1 MDLLQLS
8 CRRHPTS
15 TKHKTTKTNILHVS
29 SKVNSLPFH
38 FRDNEDAYR
47 YFGTARSSIHSN
59 MIVLI
64 STYWYCAFLFFT
76 LSATDV
82 DSFANVGQGKMQP
95 ESTRILSVRRS
106 SRLCLTLND
115 STSSN
120 GKDKLLS
127 SSVFSTIETGKIAV
141 LPNFLSEQDVLPLRT
156 DAQNLWADGKFS
168 TDALASYGSSG
179 KFDPSKDRA
188 VLRLPQWKSERLGD
202 YALRQR
208 FGTLVSSVRAELAYN
223 LDRPELDRGAATSMY
238 GYGSTEISYTRF
250 GPGAFL
256 KRHVDEH
263 HEELKGVAGW
273 SKPTRRSISWL
284 IYLNEPGW
292 NGSQD
297 GGQLRCFERKRRPI
311 GRIGATNN
319 GDLQVGW
326 LRATTMDPQE
336 RPVYLDAKTH
346 DHGQCSMYVVNESDN
361 TRTYISK
368 SFETNPIMYVQGSEM
383 LVKRL
388 LFTDRAD
395 LADRFHLIEQPKS
408 RLGSI
413 FGGGDDYAGQGETP
427 SMDEELEDVDPRG
440 GTLVLFDSV
449 SLPHEVLATKNRD
462 RWACSGWFHEDQQP
476 LSA

>member
-1 MDLLQLS
+1 MSSAYWNGALFLCFFLL
-8 CRRHPTS
+8 
-15 TKHKTTKTNILHVS
+15 TNH
-29 SKVNSLPFH
+29 
-38 FRDNEDAYR
+38 
-47 YFGTARSSIHSN
+47 
-59 MIVLI
+59 
-64 STYWYCAFLFFT
+64 
-76 LSATDV
+76 V
-82 DSFANVGQGKMQP
+82 DSFANIGQGGVPGQASDLAVRQK
-95 ESTRILSVRRS
+95 SSV
-106 SRLCLTLND
+106 LCLLLND

-127 SSVFSTIETGKIAV
+127 PAVYSTIESGKIAV

-156 DAQNLWADGKFS
+156 DAQNLWTDEKFS

-188 VLRLPQWKSERLGD
+188 VLRLPQWKSDHLGD

-208 FGTLVSSVRAELAYN
+208 FGTLMASVRGELAYN
-223 LDRPELDRGAATSMY
+223 LQRPELDRGAATSMY

-284 IYLNEPGW
+284 IYLNDPGW

-297 GGQLRCFERKRRPI
+297 GGQLRCFKRKDGPT
-311 GRIGATNN
+311 GRIGATTN

-326 LRATTMDPQE
+326 LRATPMDPHE

-346 DHGQCSMYVVNESDN
+346 DHGQCYMYLVNESDR

-368 SFETNPIMYVQGSEM
+368 SFETNPIMYVQGSEI
-383 LVKRL
+383 LAKRL

-413 FGGGDDYAGQGETP
+413 FGGGDDYVGQGENP
-427 SMDEELEDVDPRG
+427 STDEELEDVDPRG

-449 SLPHEVLATKNRD
+449 SLPHEVLATKQRD

-476 LSA
+476 LST